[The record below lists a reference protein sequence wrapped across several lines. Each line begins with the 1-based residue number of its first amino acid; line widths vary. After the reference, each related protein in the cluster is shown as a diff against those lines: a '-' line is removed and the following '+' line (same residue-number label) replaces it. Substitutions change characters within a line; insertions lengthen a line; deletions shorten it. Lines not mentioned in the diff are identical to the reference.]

1 MEIIK
6 LYVDAGNSHG
16 TIKDK
21 KPYTIGLFDEYNS
34 FKKSYNLKVGLNSNE
49 AEMIAILYGLLYLMQ
64 YKKEVE
70 KHLYSDSQSN
80 VENKRLQHYCELVN
94 VKLIWIDKKQNKI
107 ADKLSKF
114 EEAKKISNKTLNNIY
129 NLKNRIENIQLE
141 KEYKTLIKE
150 QIEDTKELIDEK
162 ALDFVIKQD
171 KTLLQNIINSENEEK
186 SDLEILK
193 KCYIKSTSALNVK
206 NKDFETLMILKNIEK
221 DSKEYLH
228 FKSIYENKQKE
239 LKNLEEEVE
248 NLAIENYFNIER

>member
-49 AEMIAILYGLLYLMQ
+49 AEMIAILYVLLYLMQ
-64 YKKEVE
+64 YKREVE

-80 VENKRLQHYCELVN
+80 VENKKLQYYCQLIN
-94 VKLIWIDKKQNKI
+94 VKLIWIDRKQNKI

-141 KEYKTLIKE
+141 KE
-150 QIEDTKELIDEK
+150 QIEDTKELIDK
-162 ALDFVIKQD
+162 KVLGFVIKQD
-171 KTLLQNIINSENEEK
+171 KALLQNIINSQNEEK

>member
-1 MEIIK
+1 M
-6 LYVDAGNSHG
+6 
-16 TIKDK
+16 
-21 KPYTIGLFDEYNS
+21 
-34 FKKSYNLKVGLNSNE
+34 
-49 AEMIAILYGLLYLMQ
+49 
-64 YKKEVE
+64 
-70 KHLYSDSQSN
+70 
-80 VENKRLQHYCELVN
+80 
-94 VKLIWIDKKQNKI
+94 
-107 ADKLSKF
+107 
-114 EEAKKISNKTLNNIY
+114 NNIY

>member
-1 MEIIK
+1 MK
-6 LYVDAGNSHG
+6 
-16 TIKDK
+16 
-21 KPYTIGLFDEYNS
+21 
-34 FKKSYNLKVGLNSNE
+34 
-49 AEMIAILYGLLYLMQ
+49 
-64 YKKEVE
+64 
-70 KHLYSDSQSN
+70 
-80 VENKRLQHYCELVN
+80 
-94 VKLIWIDKKQNKI
+94 
-107 ADKLSKF
+107 
-114 EEAKKISNKTLNNIY
+114 
-129 NLKNRIENIQLE
+129 
-141 KEYKTLIKE
+141 
-150 QIEDTKELIDEK
+150 LIDEK